1 MASKKL
7 TPLAKK
13 VLEYLVQKGTATP
26 REALLDL
33 GVNSGSF
40 TRRITE
46 IRDAGYK
53 VDDETKFH
61 PTTRQRYKEYKFGA
75 HA

>member
-13 VLEYLVQKGTATP
+13 VLQYLVDKGTATP

-46 IRDAGYK
+46 IRDAGYS
-53 VDDETKFH
+53 VTDVTKRH
-61 PTTRQRYKEYKFGA
+61 PTTGQRYKEYTFGA